1 MGTPLTLDG
10 SKRMSSCV
18 YCPLIAGGDMRCLKI
33 GQTGVCHCLLMVLV
47 SLSSM
52 VANAQQEST
61 NMQDPRTREAVA
73 LMMNFAER
81 SGLDSGQAG
90 RRYLWTDAFAVC
102 NFPGLARITATS
114 MK

>member
-1 MGTPLTLDG
+1 MHSLKLV
-10 SKRMSSCV
+10 RMR
-18 YCPLIAGGDMRCLKI
+18 A
-33 GQTGVCHCLLMVLV
+33 CHCLLIMLI
-47 SLSSM
+47 SLNSLL
-52 VANAQQEST
+52 ANAQQEST